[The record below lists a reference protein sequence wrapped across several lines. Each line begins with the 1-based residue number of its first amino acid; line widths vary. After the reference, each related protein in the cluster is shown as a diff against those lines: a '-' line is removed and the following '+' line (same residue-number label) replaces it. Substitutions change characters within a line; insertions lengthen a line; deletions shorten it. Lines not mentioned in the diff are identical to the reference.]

1 MIQLIICVGDVE
13 RFSKMSWEDSVSFIL
28 GSPLSTPAG
37 HNHPR
42 IGVLP
47 CKQRVMPCHQYIH
60 LSRNRMGGDDFD
72 SQDIRITKHEAT
84 KRFWVPGSWL
94 SNTFAAHIILFQDIP
109 RIFPFNT
116 KVCVYISIYIYT
128 YIYIII
134 YIIIY
139 IYLFIYLWIY
149 SYLQILKRP
158 LKAEAQETDSD
169 SMARLF
175 AERLRP
181 TQDFPSWINLMYYVY
196 IWLYIDI

>member
-1 MIQLIICVGDVE
+1 VGDE
-13 RFSKMSWEDSVSFIL
+13 RFGKMSWEDSVSFIL

-37 HNHPR
+37 HNRPR

-94 SNTFAAHIILFQDIP
+94 SNTFAAHIIPFQEYSHSIQK
-109 RIFPFNT
+109 F
-116 KVCVYISIYIYT
+116 VYIYIYIYT
-128 YIYIII
+128 YIYISVCI
-134 YIIIY
+134 YI
-139 IYLFIYLWIY
+139 FIYLWIY
-149 SYLQILKRP
+149 SCLQILKRP

-181 TQDFPSWINLMYYVY
+181 TQDCPSWINLMYYVY

>member
-1 MIQLIICVGDVE
+1 MGDE
-13 RFSKMSWEDSVSFIL
+13 RFGKMSWEDSVSFIL

-37 HNHPR
+37 HNRPR

-94 SNTFAAHIILFQDIP
+94 SNTFAAHIIPFQEYSHSIQK
-109 RIFPFNT
+109 F
-116 KVCVYISIYIYT
+116 VYIYIYIYT
-128 YIYIII
+128 YVY
-134 YIIIY
+134 IY
-139 IYLFIYLWIY
+139 IYIYISVCIYIFIYLWIY
-149 SYLQILKRP
+149 SCLQILKRP

-181 TQDFPSWINLMYYVY
+181 TQDCPSWINLMYYVY
-196 IWLYIDI
+196 IWLYI

>member
-109 RIFPFNT
+109 RIFPAMFT
-116 KVCVYISIYIYT
+116 VLFRWSYYPEKFYWDEYPVIIPVIITQLISG
-128 YIYIII
+128 
-134 YIIIY
+134 
-139 IYLFIYLWIY
+139 
-149 SYLQILKRP
+149 
-158 LKAEAQETDSD
+158 E
-169 SMARLF
+169 
-175 AERLRP
+175 
-181 TQDFPSWINLMYYVY
+181 
-196 IWLYIDI
+196 